1 MNSDPAGKA
10 TTIKART
17 KLTSQLTRLT
27 PFPPM
32 STPRKTQAPFRA
44 GHYIRSPQHADE
56 VRRLEIGKVLQ
67 CSLLSPLPLTAT
79 ARHEAYKLLGEA
91 GLLVED
97 ELPTGQLLEL
107 YVIHVA
113 PELPPINPF
122 MLDEAV

>member
-1 MNSDPAGKA
+1 
-10 TTIKART
+10 
-17 KLTSQLTRLT
+17 
-27 PFPPM
+27 M
-32 STPRKTQAPFRA
+32 STPRKRQDPFLA

-56 VRRLEIGKVLQ
+56 IRRLAIGKVLQ
-67 CSLLSPLPLTAT
+67 YSLHAYTPLTAM
-79 ARHEAYKLLGEA
+79 ARREAFKLLGKA
-91 GLLVED
+91 GILVED